1 MISGKNLTKKFDDR
15 ILFSNVDF
23 KLSGKKKIGLV
34 GRDGCGKSTLFKMIM
49 GEEDITSGSIS
60 KVGEKIGYIPQEF
73 DFPDEMVGIYL
84 EEVLD
89 NSWEYYKIDKLAKQ
103 LQFTH
108 FDPYQNL
115 NTLSEGQKMKVK
127 LMELMLQDPTILLID

>member
-34 GRDGCGKSTLFKMIM
+34 GRNGCGKSTLFKMIM

-73 DFPDEMVGIYL
+73 DFPR
-84 EEVLD
+84 
-89 NSWEYYKIDKLAKQ
+89 
-103 LQFTH
+103 
-108 FDPYQNL
+108 
-115 NTLSEGQKMKVK
+115 
-127 LMELMLQDPTILLID
+127 

>member
-34 GRDGCGKSTLFKMIM
+34 GRNGCGKSTLFKMIM

-89 NSWEYYKIDKLAKQ
+89 NSWNITKLI
-103 LQFTH
+103 
-108 FDPYQNL
+108 N
-115 NTLSEGQKMKVK
+115 
-127 LMELMLQDPTILLID
+127 